1 MQAVLVNIV
10 ILGLFVF
17 LFGAITWERRD
28 DRLLCW
34 VGGWLCVLAHFAAEL
49 WQLWQPSG
57 VLLQNVQTCVSL
69 DTLALGAVLFAVS
82 SMVLK
87 EGRPVAL
94 RLGLLLAVST
104 LLCINL
110 AAVALPVLWPLAAAV
125 AARQL
130 LAVLLAAREQRRLR
144 PLTGAV
150 VAVLC
155 LITGVWMFYA
165 IFHGQPEIVIFAL
178 LAEMFIVVAIDFW
191 SNGWERTV
199 ALHTMTAGLVA
210 WGMVFPVS
218 FWMQELWPHFIL
230 NREIWNIPKFC
241 VAVGMILVVLDE
253 DTRAAHS
260 LSEDYRLLFDSN
272 PQALWITEIAT
283 RRFLAVNQAALDMHG
298 YTREEFLALKLT
310 DILHFDVRE
319 WALAQLGSAQPRPN
333 RASRHIRK
341 DGTIVPLDLSA
352 YDIVFHGSPCR
363 FVMAVDVTE
372 REALAQR
379 LEHETQYD
387 HLTGLPNRML
397 FPELLAAAI
406 DHAAGDDEKLAIIC
420 LDIDRFKRIN
430 DTFGMR
436 VGDECIQRVAA
447 ILTSQV
453 RAMDIVARTGGE
465 EFTIVLTGIGNSV
478 IAEQTAY
485 DLQQCFAAPLVVQG
499 FKVPISLSM
508 GLGFYPN
515 DGTDPI
521 SLWRS
526 AERAQLLAKG
536 AGGRQAAWLSPELSR
551 IAEEQIELEAYMRTE
566 LEDGGFHMLYQPIY
580 SLNGSV
586 AGMEALLRLDHP
598 RLGPI
603 SPARLIPIAEE
614 TGLIIPLGQ
623 WVIEEACRQL
633 LLWKS
638 EGVPLVPIA
647 VNVSG
652 LQLMHEDFARRL
664 LATLR
669 RYAIDPHWIHLEVT
683 ESSVMRNLGEVAD
696 QMAVL
701 SAQGFTFSIDDFG
714 TGHSSLGRLNQLRIS
729 VLKIDRSF
737 INDLCAQKG
746 PYSIVQAIITMAHAL
761 GHAVVAEGVETEQ
774 QLACLRDLNC
784 DLLQGYLLSRPVAP
798 DKIPALIAARH
809 PAFDS
814 LDVAPCCCNF
824 GRVAQ
829 PKLQLAQEVEWG
841 MSLSQ
846 GD

>member
-1 MQAVLVNIV
+1 MNIV

-17 LFGAITWERRD
+17 LFGAVTWERRD

-57 VLLQNVQTCVSL
+57 ILLQNVQICVSL
-69 DTLALGAVLFAVS
+69 DTLALAAILFAVS

-87 EGRPVAL
+87 EGRAVAL
-94 RLGLLLAVST
+94 RLGFLLAVST

-125 AARQL
+125 AVRQL
-130 LAVLLAAREQRRLR
+130 LAVFLAAREQRQLR
-144 PLTGAV
+144 PLAGSL

-155 LITGVWMFYA
+155 LITGAWMFEGIY
-165 IFHGQPEIVIFAL
+165 HGRPDVVIYAL
-178 LAEMFIVVAIDFW
+178 LAEIFIVVAIDFW

-199 ALHTMTAGLVA
+199 ALHTMIVGLIG

-218 FWMQELWPHFIL
+218 FWMQELWPHFVL

-241 VAVGMILVVLDE
+241 VAVGMILLVLDE

-272 PQALWITEIAT
+272 PEALWITEIAT

-298 YTREEFLALKLT
+298 YTREEFLALNLP
-310 DILHFDVRE
+310 DILHPDVRK
-319 WALAQLGSAQPRPN
+319 WALEHLGSAQPRPN

-352 YDIVFHGSPCR
+352 YDIIFHGRPCR

-379 LEHETQYD
+379 LEHETQHD

-406 DHAAGDDEKLAIIC
+406 DRSVKDDKLAIIC
-420 LDIDRFKRIN
+420 VDIDRFKRIN
-430 DTFGMR
+430 DTYGLR

-465 EFTIVLTGIGNSV
+465 EFTIVLTGIKNPV

-485 DLQQCFAAPLVVQG
+485 NLQQCFAAPLVVQG
-499 FKVPISLSM
+499 FKVPISFSM

-521 SLWRS
+521 CLWRS
-526 AERAQLLAKG
+526 AESAQRQAKA
-536 AGGRQAAWLSPELSR
+536 AGGGQVAWLSPELSR
-551 IAEEQIELEAYMRTE
+551 VAEEQIELEAYMRAQM
-566 LEDGGFHMLYQPIY
+566 EDGGFHMVYQPIY
-580 SLNGSV
+580 SINGSV

-603 SPARLIPIAEE
+603 SPVRLIPIAEE
-614 TGLIIPLGQ
+614 TGLIVPLGQ

-633 LLWKS
+633 LLWKT

-647 VNVSG
+647 INVSG

-664 LATLR
+664 LATLQ

-701 SAQGFTFSIDDFG
+701 SAQGFAFSIDDFG

-737 INDLCAQKG
+737 INDLCEQKG
-746 PYSIVQAIITMAHAL
+746 SYSIVQAIITMAHAL

-774 QLACLRDLNC
+774 QLACLRDLDC
-784 DLLQGYLLSRPVAP
+784 DLIQGYLLSRPVAP

-809 PAFDS
+809 RVFDS
-814 LDVAPCCCNF
+814 LEIAPCCGNF
-824 GRVAQ
+824 ACVAQ
-829 PKLQLAQEVEWG
+829 PAVQLAQ
-841 MSLSQ
+841 
-846 GD
+846 